1 MAKRSTAFFQDTE
14 LFVSVMNVSFVHVS
28 PISKHIVIIIPLQL
42 LNPTFTE
49 QLVPLMTITSS
60 KLYKLNLHQKT
71 NCVSGEFLLF
81 LPNMLH
87 K

>member
-1 MAKRSTAFFQDTE
+1 MVFANFTG
-14 LFVSVMNVSFVHVS
+14 
-28 PISKHIVIIIPLQL
+28 ISKHIVIIISLQL

-49 QLVPLMTITSS
+49 QLVPLITITSS

-81 LPNMLH
+81 LLNMLY